1 MKKITQT
8 ATTLAVVACV
18 MIALMGF
25 MGDDAEC
32 SLCAFI
38 LHKLTFLGLL
48 ALSLYAGKALN
59 DRGWL
64 ISEDDTNDNW

>member
-1 MKKITQT
+1 MKKIIKT
-8 ATTLAVVACV
+8 ATTLAIVACV
-18 MIALMGF
+18 MLAFMGF

-32 SLCAFI
+32 SFFAFVQQKIAYICLIALC
-38 LHKLTFLGLL
+38 
-48 ALSLYAGKALN
+48 LYAGKTLD